1 MKRLF
6 LAAALVFGGFQPA
19 LAGDPVAG
27 EAEWRQ
33 CRACH
38 MIVAPNGD
46 TVQRGGRVGPN
57 LYGVVGR
64 RAGSVDGFRYQGGL
78 AAAGAAGLVWSEATL
93 AEYLQNPGGF
103 LQSNLGDATARSGMN
118 AQMSS
123 GAADM
128 AAYLARF
135 N

>member
-6 LAAALVFGGFQPA
+6 LAAALVTGGLQPA
-19 LAGDPVAG
+19 FAADPAAGAQ
-27 EAEWRQ
+27 EWRQ

-38 MIVAPNGD
+38 MITAPDGE
-46 TVQRGGRVGPN
+46 TLQRGGRVGPN

-64 RAGSVDGFRYQGGL
+64 RAGSVEGFRYQDGL
-78 AAAGAAGLVWSEATL
+78 VAAGAAGLIWSEATL
-93 AEYLQNPGGF
+93 TEYLQNPAGF
-103 LQSNLGDATARSGMN
+103 LQSTLGDPTARSGMN
-118 AQMSS
+118 AQMSR

-128 AAYLARF
+128 AAYLATF